1 MGLAER
7 AGPQGGAR
15 AREAV
20 EAVRARAPVLTGAA
34 GALVDVL
41 VTGGSGPAR
50 SAGADVARGGG
61 GGLGLKVRNVK
72 AVSGGAE
79 QTRVCII
86 CHVQD

>member
-1 MGLAER
+1 MLLGLAER
-7 AGPQGGAR
+7 AGPQDGAG

-61 GGLGLKVRNVK
+61 GGLGLKHNVK
-72 AVSGGAE
+72 RSAVVWNK
-79 QTRVCII
+79 RVCII
-86 CHVQD
+86 CNVQD

>member
-1 MGLAER
+1 MILNPRITLLLGLAER
-7 AGPQGGAR
+7 AGPQGSAR

-20 EAVRARAPVLTGAA
+20 EAVCARASVLTGAA

-61 GGLGLKVRNVK
+61 GGLGFKRNVK
-72 AVSGGAE
+72 SG
-79 QTRVCII
+79 QW
-86 CHVQD
+86 